1 MLSACSLVRLAYVP
15 APTLAYWWLDG
26 YADFNDAQAPQVHAA
41 IDRWFAWQR
50 RTQLPAYADWLA
62 RLQTEVLA
70 DTTPDRVCAQ
80 WSEVRQ
86 RLEPLFEQALPDLA
100 ELAVSLTPQQ
110 VQHIARKQE
119 TSNQS
124 FRDDYLDSDLT
135 RRQQAALKRTR
146 DRAETLYGTLNTAQA
161 DLLRRGLARS
171 TFDPE
176 AWAAERK
183 LSQQEVLQRLT
194 TLVASKPDRQSA
206 QAVVRDL
213 WQRMLRSPRED
224 YRRYADRLTQSNCAL
239 YAELHNAT
247 TAVQR
252 QAAARKVQGWESDLR
267 ALAAPPS

>member
-1 MLSACSLVRLAYVP
+1 MLSACSLVRLAYEQ
-15 APTLAYWWLDG
+15 APTLAYWWLDS

-41 IDRWFAWQR
+41 IDRWFAWKR

-62 RLQTEVLA
+62 RLQTEMLA
-70 DTTPDRVCAQ
+70 DTTPERVCAQ

-100 ELAVSLTPQQ
+100 EIAAGLTPQQ
-110 VQHIARKQE
+110 LQHIARKLE

-124 FRDDYLDSDLT
+124 FREEYVDSDLL

-146 DRAETLYGTLNTAQA
+146 DRAETLYGTLNTAQVE
-161 DLLRRGLARS
+161 LLRRGLARS

-176 AWAAERK
+176 AWAIERK
-183 LSQQEVLQRLT
+183 LSQQEALQRLT
-194 TLVASKPDRQSA
+194 TLAASKPDRQAA
-206 QAVVRDL
+206 QAVVREL

-224 YRRYADRLTQSNCAL
+224 YRRYAERLTQSNCAL

-247 TAVQR
+247 TGVQR
-252 QAAARKVQGWESDLR
+252 QAAARKLQGWEGDLR